1 MHQQILKRK
10 RKRAFPREEITEA
23 LYDKE
28 MSFTDYEIVKV
39 IYSSDKTKRFI
50 ILKSSN
56 GFYKY
61 TYEEICFLDEKE
73 FRNLCNDYI
82 EYPAFWETRDKSSA
96 TSFFGTEN
104 EAFLSMKQESEYILH
119 FDRERNMKTIE
130 VDDWKFSVDVEKT
143 KEYYKNI
150 SLCDCPNC
158 RNFNVQ
164 IEEKLPKLKDFL
176 EEFGVD
182 VLRPEENSSV
192 ELEASIDYLS
202 VDYSVYGEIIEVG
215 KYEIDIYDNLFLS
228 IVVNDSSGPPNEQ
241 TGKFFTFSVF
251 QIVLPWVLDEPLN
264 STVKKRVFD
273 KFHGI
278 FKKKSRSR

>member
-1 MHQQILKRK
+1 MRKHILKK
-10 RKRAFPREEITEA
+10 NKKTIPPIEEIVET
-23 LYDKE
+23 LYNKQL
-28 MSFTDYEIVKV
+28 SFTDYEIVKV

-61 TYEEICFLDEKE
+61 TYEEICVLDEDEWKYC
-73 FRNLCNDYI
+73 CNDANA
-82 EYPAFWETRDKSSA
+82 YPAFWETRDKSSA
-96 TSFFGTEN
+96 YSFFGTEN

-119 FDRERNMKTIE
+119 FDRERNLKTIE
-130 VDDWKFSVDVEKT
+130 KDEWKFSVDVEKT

-150 SLCDCPNC
+150 SLCDCPDC
-158 RNFNVQ
+158 RNYNVQ

-182 VLRPEENSSV
+182 VSRPDENSSV
-192 ELEASIDYLS
+192 ELETSIDYLS
-202 VDYSVYGEIIEVG
+202 VDYTVCGEIIEVG

-228 IVVNDSSGPPNEQ
+228 IVVNDDCVCPNEQ
-241 TGKFFTFSVF
+241 TGKYFTFTVF

-264 STVKKRVFD
+264 PTAKERVFD

-278 FKKKSRSR
+278 FKKIVRS

>member
-28 MSFTDYEIVKV
+28 LSFTDYEIVKV

-61 TYEEICFLDEKE
+61 TYEEICVLDEDEWKYCCDDA
-73 FRNLCNDYI
+73 NA
-82 EYPAFWETRDKSSA
+82 YPAFWETRDKSSA
-96 TSFFGTEN
+96 YSFFGTEN

-119 FDRERNMKTIE
+119 FDRERNLKTIE
-130 VDDWKFSVDVEKT
+130 KDEWKFSVDVEKT

-150 SLCDCPNC
+150 SLCDCPDC
-158 RNFNVQ
+158 RNYNVQ

-182 VLRPEENSSV
+182 VSRPDENPSV
-192 ELEASIDYLS
+192 ELETSIDYLS
-202 VDYSVYGEIIEVG
+202 VDYTVCGEIIEVG

-228 IVVNDSSGPPNEQ
+228 IFVSDGCGVPNKQ
-241 TGKFFTFSVF
+241 TGKCFTFSVM
-251 QIVLPWVLDEPLN
+251 QIRLPWVLDEPLN
-264 STVKKRVFD
+264 PTAKERVFD

-278 FKKKSRSR
+278 FKKITRS